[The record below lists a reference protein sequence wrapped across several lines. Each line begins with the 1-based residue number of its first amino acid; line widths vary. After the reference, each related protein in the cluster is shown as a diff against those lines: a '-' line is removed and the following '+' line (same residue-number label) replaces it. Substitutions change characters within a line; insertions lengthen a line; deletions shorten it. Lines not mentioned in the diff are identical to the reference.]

1 MTISSKNCES
11 EWERIYDY
19 DDWDRCELCEEWW
32 CPRCDIHA
40 WECPCMTMQMA
51 EDNGYE
57 ISDCGKYARIIEN
70 E

>member
-1 MTISSKNCES
+1 
-11 EWERIYDY
+11 
-19 DDWDRCELCEEWW
+19 
-32 CPRCDIHA
+32 
-40 WECPCMTMQMA
+40 MTMQMA